1 MKFIFERYH
10 KILFLALSMIL
21 LAACSDEFLEIIPK
35 GRLIAEKEVDYDK
48 MLYNL
53 DLVNIRTANA
63 QVPLGA
69 EMLAFEPYI
78 SSSALRTQRLYHWES
93 LIYEDEENAGELEL
107 PMENLYIYNKII
119 NEVLDATEGTEQKK
133 LSIYSE
139 AKAGRAWTYF
149 LLINYYGLPYN
160 EETSSTDL
168 GFPLIEEANLIAG
181 NFTRA
186 SVTDIYQLIVDDL
199 ETAIPNLPTIVESR
213 FRFTRA
219 AGKALLGKVY
229 TFMGKFEKASPF
241 LDQALAEMPDVGIDA
256 HLMDYNQGYSSQRV
270 DTDPESLYGKQFI
283 NNWANSSSELTIKP
297 EVMSLYSESDLRL
310 EYLYQPT
317 ATDGNA
323 YPLENTYRKRTGSG
337 QTAFGIRVQD
347 VYLLNAE
354 VKCRNNDLTGAV
366 ETLEYF
372 RSHRMP
378 EEDATVPADIASDQ
392 EALLRFIFDERLREF
407 AGLGYYWFDMRRL
420 TVDPMIPTPVS
431 SFTHTIYNA
440 DGTVQSEYQ
449 LTEERLVL
457 RFPQTVMDQNPN
469 LINND

>member
-10 KILFLALSMIL
+10 KILCLGLSMIL

-69 EMLAFEPYI
+69 EMIAFEPNI
-78 SSSALRTQRLYHWES
+78 SSSALRTQRLYNWEG

-133 LSIYSE
+133 LSIYAE
-139 AKAGRAWTYF
+139 ARAGRAWTYF

-168 GFPLIEEANLIAG
+168 GFPLLEEANLIAG

-229 TFMGKFEKASPF
+229 TFMGKFEQASSF
-241 LDQALAEMPDVGIDA
+241 LEQALVEMPDVGIDA

-283 NNWANSSSELTIKP
+283 NNWANTSSELTIKP

-310 EYLYQPT
+310 QYLYQPA

-354 VKCRNNDLTGAV
+354 VKCRNNDISGAV

-378 EEDATVPADIASDQ
+378 EEDAAVPADIASDQ

-407 AGLGYYWFDMRRL
+407 AGLGFYWFDMRRL
-420 TVDPMIPTPVS
+420 TVDPMIPTLVS

-440 DGTVQSEYQ
+440 DGIVQSEYQ